1 MIRSGVPC
9 VESPA
14 VCRMNVSRRTPPEFI
29 AGYAP
34 AHLATNGADESVDW
48 FAERSVLDGRR
59 PVTMMKW
66 LLATLA
72 GKKPNI
78 DRVGLSTCCWARRG
92 MYTSLISSA
101 DVATPLWV
109 IPVAKGSDG
118 IRAVPAKKRLP
129 IIEPWSSPA
138 SFHEVRRGRALEG
151 QFVADVA
158 DDALF
163 QRVREVNARIAA
175 CDLRNLRYE
184 YANSIARA
192 SGSPPRTMSVTTPT
206 RTPCVRSA
214 GVATAGTFPRARS
227 GSMAPRGENFCHPST
242 MPPEKCG
249 RSWNVAVSMSIC
261 RYGVDP

>member
-1 MIRSGVPC
+1 MLLGEARHVYIAHQFRRRRDATLGH
-9 VESPA
+9 
-14 VCRMNVSRRTPPEFI
+14 SRRQ
-29 AGYAP
+29 
-34 AHLATNGADESVDW
+34 
-48 FAERSVLDGRR
+48 
-59 PVTMMKW
+59 
-66 LLATLA
+66 
-72 GKKPNI
+72 GKRW
-78 DRVGLSTCCWARRG
+78 DQGDASQ
-92 MYTSLISSA
+92 
-101 DVATPLWV
+101 
-109 IPVAKGSDG
+109 
-118 IRAVPAKKRLP
+118 KRLP

-214 GVATAGTFPRARS
+214 GVATAGTFPRVPLRVD
-227 GSMAPRGENFCHPST
+227 GSTR
-242 MPPEKCG
+242 
-249 RSWNVAVSMSIC
+249 
-261 RYGVDP
+261 